1 MIAQK
6 IYSGFVLKFGI
17 PNRIHHDQGKKFG
30 IPNLILHDQ
39 GKQLENHLP
48 DEILKVWNKEM
59 KNDSISPA
67 VQYSSRKI
75 KFNVNTNSTNS
86 FRKSEIKMKCT
97 DSLNKSVYAYNCTR
111 HSVTSFSLYCLLFG
125 RNPQLPLDVIINA
138 HKNWSERMTEAF
150 KIASENTKNRKH

>member
-17 PNRIHHDQGKKFG
+17 PNRI
-30 IPNLILHDQ
+30 LHDQ
-39 GKQLENHLP
+39 GKELENHLF

-59 KNDSISPA
+59 KDDSISPA

-75 KFNVNTNSTNS
+75 KFNINTNSTNS
-86 FRKSEIKMKCT
+86 FRKREIKMKCT

-111 HSVTSFSLYCLLFG
+111 HSVTSISLYYLLFG
-125 RNPQLPLDVIINA
+125 RNPQLPMDVIINT
-138 HKNWSERMTEAF
+138 HKNWSGRMTEAF